1 MQCKPIVG
9 VGVLIFNS
17 KHEIL
22 LGKRIGS
29 HGEFSWGPPGGH
41 LDFGETIEICAI
53 RETEEETG
61 LKIQNPQFLA
71 ITNDLFKKE
80 QKHYISIFMQ
90 ARYIPEQMIENKEP
104 HKIEEWLW
112 FDTNNLP
119 SPLFLPLQQ
128 LIEGKGYGEKI

>member
-1 MQCKPIVG
+1 MNTEPRVG
-9 VGVLIFNS
+9 IGVLIFNS

-41 LDFGETIEICAI
+41 IHFGETMELCAI

-61 LKIQNPQFLA
+61 LIIQNPEFLA
-71 ITNDLFKKE
+71 ITNDFFEKE
-80 QKHYISIFMQ
+80 QKHYISIFMR
-90 ARYIPEQMIENKEP
+90 ANYTLEQRIENKEP

-119 SPLFLPLQQ
+119 APLFLPLKQ
-128 LIEGKGYGEKI
+128 LIEGKGYGGKI

>member
-1 MQCKPIVG
+1 MKNEPKVG
-9 VGVLIFNS
+9 IGVLIFNS

-53 RETEEETG
+53 RETQEETG
-61 LKIQNPQFLA
+61 LTIKNPKFLA
-71 ITNDLFKKE
+71 ITNDFFEKE
-80 QKHYISIFMQ
+80 QKHYISIFMR
-90 ARYIPEQMIENKEP
+90 ADYMLEQMIENKEP

-112 FDTNNLP
+112 FDINKLP
-119 SPLFLPLQQ
+119 VPLFLPLRQ
-128 LIEGKGYGEKI
+128 LIEGKGYGKKF